1 MQSALAKCREHMLS
15 SPQPDFKHDIYTFS
29 GCLLL
34 QRLVITGQTAELVR
48 RKQEIEPSTLSHTCK
63 WLTGS
68 PGFPGWDK
76 VRFKL
81 KMFQFDK
88 H

>member
-15 SPQPDFKHDIYTFS
+15 SPQPDFKAKGYTFS

-34 QRLVITGQTAELVR
+34 HRLVITGQTAELVR

-63 WLTGS
+63 WLMGD
-68 PGFPGWDK
+68 GFGWDK

>member
-15 SPQPDFKHDIYTFS
+15 SPQPDFKAKGFTFN
-29 GCLLL
+29 GCRLIHK
-34 QRLVITGQTAELVR
+34 LVITGQTEELVR
-48 RKQEIEPSTLSHTCK
+48 RKKELDASTLNYTGK
-63 WLTGS
+63 WLTAS
-68 PGFPGWDK
+68 GFGWDK

>member
-1 MQSALAKCREHMLS
+1 MQSALAKCREHLLS
-15 SPQPDFKHDIYTFS
+15 SPQPDFEHDIYTFS

-63 WLTGS
+63 WLMAD
-68 PGFPGWDK
+68 GFGWDK